1 MITVSREDV
10 ARLLDWPALIDTLR
24 DAFAD
29 GFVAP
34 VRHHHTI
41 ETGGAAATLL
51 LMPAWRAG
59 EHVGVKIA
67 TVFPDNA
74 ERSLPAVS
82 ASYFLM
88 SAETGAPLAVI
99 EGSELTA
106 RRTAAASALAS
117 RYLSRK
123 DSARLLM
130 VGTGRLAPNLIAAH
144 CAVRPIER
152 VSIWGRS
159 EARAEALAARL
170 RGEQGID
177 ARAVA
182 DLPAALP
189 DTDIVSCA
197 TLSRTPLVQGDRL
210 QPGTHVDLVG
220 AFTPQM
226 RETDDE
232 TVRRASL
239 FVDTYGGAFA
249 EAGDIVQPLAAKV
262 IGKSSV
268 KAELAELVKG
278 AHRGRAGP
286 EEITLFKS
294 VGAAIEDLAAAI
306 LVYRRLTP

>member
-1 MITVSREDV
+1 MITVSREEV
-10 ARLLDWPALIDTLR
+10 SRLLDWPALIDALR
-24 DAFAD
+24 DAFAG

-41 ETGGAAATLL
+41 ETSGAAATLL

-59 EHVGVKIA
+59 EYIGVKIA

-88 SAETGAPLAVI
+88 SAETGSPLAVI

-159 EARAEALAARL
+159 EARAEALAEEVR
-170 RGEQGID
+170 RERGID
-177 ARAVA
+177 ARAVV
-182 DLPAALP
+182 DLSAALA

-197 TLSRTPLVQGDRL
+197 TLSRAPLVEGARL
-210 QPGTHVDLVG
+210 APGTHVDLVG
-220 AFTPQM
+220 AFTPKM

-232 TVRRASL
+232 TIRRASL

-249 EAGDIVQPLAAKV
+249 EAGDIVQPLAAGV
-262 IGKSSV
+262 IEKSSV

-278 AHRGRAGP
+278 SRQGRADAA
-286 EEITLFKS
+286 EITLFKS
-294 VGAAIEDLAAAI
+294 VGASIEDLAAAI
-306 LVYRRLTP
+306 LVYRRMAA